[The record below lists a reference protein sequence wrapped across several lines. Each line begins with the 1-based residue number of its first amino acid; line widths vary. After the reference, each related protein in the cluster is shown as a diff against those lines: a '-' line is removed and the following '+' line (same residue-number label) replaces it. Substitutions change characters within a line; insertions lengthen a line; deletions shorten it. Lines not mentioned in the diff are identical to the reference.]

1 MPIPEWFTK
10 ALDVKLA
17 LIQQHD
23 SNGKFTFY
31 TQHQNFWV
39 PQKAKWF
46 QMRNAKVLKPEI
58 LYNFEL
64 FLLGSIAFSDDF
76 VSIMQKS
83 NFD

>member
-17 LIQQHD
+17 LIQQCD

-39 PQKAKWF
+39 SQKAKWF

-64 FLLGSIAFSDDF
+64 FYWDP
-76 VSIMQKS
+76 
-83 NFD
+83 